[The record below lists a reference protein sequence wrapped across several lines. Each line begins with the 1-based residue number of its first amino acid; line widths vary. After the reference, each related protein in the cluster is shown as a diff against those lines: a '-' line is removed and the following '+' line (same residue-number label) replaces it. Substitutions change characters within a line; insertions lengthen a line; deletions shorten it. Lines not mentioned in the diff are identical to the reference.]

1 MELFE
6 SLEIYIPVEA
16 EVKSICLWSLP
27 NSVLRR
33 MGLPLSDPE
42 GSRTLTESPEGIW
55 ICPAVLRKKGQKLAS
70 HAGNG
75 AIENVSSLMAK
86 EFRAAPG
93 PFRMSFVAS
102 NHAAYKVLKDTMPGK
117 KVSANTSPLSHASPV
132 SVPLT
137 YQDAAV
143 VIYHGRIYLSIRKP
157 NHSRRRRETR
167 EPQPASKSSFP
178 STSDMSAKSQTKH
191 QSPQASLQPANKLL
205 QRKRLGIPLP
215 QTSPKQPKVVLR
227 KTASTTDQELLNP
240 KKKHTTPK
248 VTQSENRKHVTHK
261 GRDVSSSNTAA
272 EAAVPESAW
281 FQPEAE
287 QGKVADDGGEIQ
299 DLGDEESTNQNIDSN
314 LQADCGEPDS
324 IVEQSSGQSWT
335 RRESQ
340 GAASTSLQ
348 HDFEELAQEEMIARM
363 KAKLRQNE
371 AALSNLP
378 SS

>member
-33 MGLPLSDPE
+33 MGLPLSDAE
-42 GSRTLTESPEGIW
+42 GCRTLTESPEGIW
-55 ICPAVLRKKGQKLAS
+55 ICPAVLRKKGQKPS
-70 HAGNG
+70 HARNSV
-75 AIENVSSLMAK
+75 IENVSSLMAK

-117 KVSANTSPLSHASPV
+117 KVAANTSPLSHLSPG

-137 YQDAAV
+137 YQNAAV

-157 NHSRRRRETR
+157 NHSRSRRETR

-178 STSDMSAKSQTKH
+178 STSDVSAKSQTKH
-191 QSPQASLQPANKLL
+191 QSPQASLQPANKQL
-205 QRKRLGIPLP
+205 QRKRLRIPLP
-215 QTSPKQPKVVLR
+215 QTSPKQPKVVLT
-227 KTASTTDQELLNP
+227 KTDSTTDQELLNP

-261 GRDVSSSNTAA
+261 GRDVPSSKTAA
-272 EAAVPESAW
+272 EATASEPAW
-281 FQPEAE
+281 FQPQAE

-299 DLGDEESTNQNIDSN
+299 DLGDEESANQNVDGN
-314 LQADCGEPDS
+314 LKADCGEPDS

-363 KAKLRQNE
+363 KAKLRQSE
-371 AALSNLP
+371 AALSNLH